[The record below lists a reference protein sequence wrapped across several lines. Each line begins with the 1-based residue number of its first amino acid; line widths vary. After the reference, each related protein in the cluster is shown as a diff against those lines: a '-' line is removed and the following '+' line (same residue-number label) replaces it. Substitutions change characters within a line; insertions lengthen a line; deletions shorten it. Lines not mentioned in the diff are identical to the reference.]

1 MQRSARGRGA
11 ASGRAARRRTPGQ
24 PDDDLVTSALTAQG
38 YQPYRDGDDVRLRNC
53 PFHVLASNHPPL
65 ICGMNLALLE
75 GLLEGAAVTSLEAR
89 LDPRPEECCV
99 TLRGCRDSKNNDD

>member
-1 MQRSARGRGA
+1 VGA
-11 ASGRAARRRTPGQ
+11 LS
-24 PDDDLVTSALTAQG
+24 AQG
-38 YQPYRDGDDVRLRNC
+38 YQPYQEEAGLRLRNC
-53 PFHVLASNHPPL
+53 PFHVLASRYPPL

-99 TLRGCRDSKNNDD
+99 MLRDCRDSKNNED